1 MPVTQ
6 LTEMYGEKEFSVE
19 GKAGL
24 YKLGEGKALQSGGLM
39 WIVSHAASMGETGL
53 ALEAFELASPLVNQ
67 TLATEDL
74 IQALAKKGEVAA
86 AQKLLDRFQCSS
98 RAIAQGLLDRQ
109 DWPGAIE
116 AYEAY
121 QKSSCCKRECDF
133 FHISLTNLGKAQTFV
148 QGPAG
153 ALAWAR
159 NQTKYDKVDAL
170 LGIVDA
176 LVEQDKQVIP

>member
-1 MPVTQ
+1 MLAAIAEAQAESGQGRRARATLRRAIEQARSMPVTQ

-67 TLATEDL
+67 TLATGDL

-98 RAIAQGLLDRQ
+98 RAVAQGLLDRQ
-109 DWPGAIE
+109 DWPGGIE
-116 AYEAY
+116 AYEA
-121 QKSSCCKRECDF
+121 
-133 FHISLTNLGKAQTFV
+133 
-148 QGPAG
+148 
-153 ALAWAR
+153 
-159 NQTKYDKVDAL
+159 
-170 LGIVDA
+170 
-176 LVEQDKQVIP
+176 